1 MKPSTSV
8 GAAFFGVVLIWS
20 TTPLGIKWSGEE
32 GISFLFGLTAR
43 MFIGCLLALIVV
55 AVLRLPYNFARKSV
69 LAYGVSALGIYVA
82 MLCAYWGARYIPS
95 GWVAVIWGTSS
106 VFTGVLARQYLG
118 EQLSINRVLGLL
130 LSLGGLA
137 VIFLRSQEVGANAWV
152 GVLLIL
158 GGVLGQSSTAVWL
171 KWLNV
176 KAHGLVM
183 TAMGLSFSLPFFLLT
198 WWVLDGTLPQ
208 HIPLRAGLAVV
219 YLAVFG
225 SLVGFSLYYFLINK
239 IEASRVALI
248 TLITPVTSLMMG
260 HWLNHEP
267 VSLTVYV
274 GTGLILA
281 GLASFQWGGR
291 WLR

>member
-1 MKPSTSV
+1 MHSLPTNPASPTRGFCFCSAAIFKLLYSTIATKNSEVSFVKPSTSV

-118 EQLSINRVLGLL
+118 EQLSLT
-130 LSLGGLA
+130 
-137 VIFLRSQEVGANAWV
+137 
-152 GVLLIL
+152 
-158 GGVLGQSSTAVWL
+158 SS
-171 KWLNV
+171 
-176 KAHGLVM
+176 
-183 TAMGLSFSLPFFLLT
+183 P
-198 WWVLDGTLPQ
+198 P
-208 HIPLRAGLAVV
+208 
-219 YLAVFG
+219 
-225 SLVGFSLYYFLINK
+225 
-239 IEASRVALI
+239 
-248 TLITPVTSLMMG
+248 
-260 HWLNHEP
+260 
-267 VSLTVYV
+267 
-274 GTGLILA
+274 
-281 GLASFQWGGR
+281 
-291 WLR
+291 